1 MVLRSTDAKRITT
14 MRNNTMIRHWS
25 IVATAAA
32 AALGFSTMA
41 LAQTNASGDRDS
53 SQGGMMTSMTTP
65 QVAALVKHA
74 KHSLADS
81 INGVARLLKITVFE
95 IQGATVRT
103 IFEASADFSVPPL
116 RSVGGDSRRG
126 RLDEA

>member
-1 MVLRSTDAKRITT
+1 MP
-14 MRNNTMIRHWS
+14 M
-25 IVATAAA
+25 
-32 AALGFSTMA
+32 
-41 LAQTNASGDRDS
+41 
-53 SQGGMMTSMTTP
+53 P
-65 QVAALVKHA
+65 QVATLVKDP
-74 KHSLADS
+74 KRTLRDS